1 MYVILLLSSLLKN
14 ILKIKDMKKLNT
26 ILVLSLLVMIF
37 NSCDE
42 RKLTKT
48 NTQPSFNLSEDS
60 VKGEVID
67 TYYLEEEKHFDCTV
81 QEINKEDRTKEG
93 VIYNYSVVT
102 ECGIF
107 FYTNKKYK
115 IGDVLKGFNSPKHK

>member
-1 MYVILLLSSLLKN
+1 
-14 ILKIKDMKKLNT
+14 MKKLNT
-26 ILVLSLLVMIF
+26 ILILSLLVMIF

-42 RKLTKT
+42 RKLRATKT

-60 VKGEVID
+60 VRGEVID

-81 QEINKEDRTKEG
+81 EEINKEDRTKEG
-93 VIYNYSVVT
+93 FICNYSVVT
-102 ECGIF
+102 ECGVF

-115 IGDVLKGFNSPKHK
+115 IGDVLKGFDSPKHK

>member
-1 MYVILLLSSLLKN
+1 
-14 ILKIKDMKKLNT
+14 MKKLNT
-26 ILVLSLLVMIF
+26 ILVLSACLLIMIF

-42 RKLTKT
+42 RKLRATKT

-60 VKGEVID
+60 VRGEVID

-81 QEINKEDRTKEG
+81 EEINKEDRTKEG
-93 VIYNYSVVT
+93 VIGKYSVVT
-102 ECGIF
+102 ECGVF

-115 IGDVLKGFNSPKHK
+115 IGDVLKGFDSPKHK

>member
-1 MYVILLLSSLLKN
+1 
-14 ILKIKDMKKLNT
+14 MKKLNT

-48 NTQPSFNLSEDS
+48 NNQPSFNLSEDS
-60 VKGEVID
+60 VNVEVID

>member
-1 MYVILLLSSLLKN
+1 
-14 ILKIKDMKKLNT
+14 MKKLNT

-48 NTQPSFNLSEDS
+48 NTQPSLKDS
-60 VKGEVID
+60 NSGEVID

-81 QEINKEDRTKEG
+81 KEINKEDRTKEG
-93 VIYNYSVVT
+93 VICNYSVVT

-115 IGDVLKGFNSPKHK
+115 IGDVLKGLDSPKHK

>member
-1 MYVILLLSSLLKN
+1 
-14 ILKIKDMKKLNT
+14 MKKLNT
-26 ILVLSLLVMIF
+26 ILILSLLVMIF

-48 NTQPSFNLSEDS
+48 NTQPNLNLSEDS
-60 VKGEVID
+60 VSVD

-81 QEINKEDRTKEG
+81 QEINKEDITKEG
-93 VIYNYSVVT
+93 VICNYSVVT

-115 IGDVLKGFNSPKHK
+115 IGDVLKGFDSPKHK

>member
-1 MYVILLLSSLLKN
+1 
-14 ILKIKDMKKLNT
+14 MKKLNT
-26 ILVLSLLVMIF
+26 ILVLSACLLIMIF

-42 RKLTKT
+42 RKIRATKT

-60 VKGEVID
+60 VRGEVID

-81 QEINKEDRTKEG
+81 QEINKEDQTKEG
-93 VIYNYSVVT
+93 VIGKYSVVT
-102 ECGIF
+102 ECGVF

-115 IGDVLKGFNSPKHK
+115 IGDVLKGFDSPKHK

>member
-1 MYVILLLSSLLKN
+1 
-14 ILKIKDMKKLNT
+14 MKKLNT
-26 ILVLSLLVMIF
+26 ILILSLLVMIF

-42 RKLTKT
+42 RKLKATKT
-48 NTQPSFNLSEDS
+48 NNQPNLSEDS
-60 VKGEVID
+60 VNVELND

-81 QEINKEDRTKEG
+81 QEINKEDITKEG
-93 VIYNYSVVT
+93 VICNYSVVT

-115 IGDVLKGFNSPKHK
+115 IGYVLKGFDSPKHK

>member
-1 MYVILLLSSLLKN
+1 
-14 ILKIKDMKKLNT
+14 MKKLNT
-26 ILVLSLLVMIF
+26 ILVLSACLLIMIF

-42 RKLTKT
+42 RKLRATKT

-60 VKGEVID
+60 VRGEVID

-81 QEINKEDRTKEG
+81 EEINKEDQTKEG
-93 VIYNYSVVT
+93 VIGKYSVVT
-102 ECGIF
+102 ECGVF

-115 IGDVLKGFNSPKHK
+115 IGDVLKGFDSPKHK

>member
-1 MYVILLLSSLLKN
+1 
-14 ILKIKDMKKLNT
+14 MKKLNT
-26 ILVLSLLVMIF
+26 ILVLSVCLLIMIF

-42 RKLTKT
+42 RKPRA
-48 NTQPSFNLSEDS
+48 TQPSFNLFEDS
-60 VKGEVID
+60 VRGEVID

-81 QEINKEDRTKEG
+81 EEINKEDQTKEG
-93 VIYNYSVVT
+93 VTGKYSVVT

-115 IGDVLKGFNSPKHK
+115 IGYVLKGFDSPKHK